1 MPTSPIVQLQLA
13 LAVAVVML
21 ALWKGGAPERLTAL
35 LVAVNMTAG
44 LALDIAFPAAG
55 SGLRFAT
62 DGLTALA
69 MLAVTIRWA
78 TPWMGAVMLFFAAQF
93 SLHAYYMV
101 VGRDERDYL
110 HALVN
115 NINFTGVTLC
125 LALGAIVAWR
135 RRVRSRP
142 APAGPSSPARHP

>member
-21 ALWKGGAPERLTAL
+21 SLWKGGAAERLTAL
-35 LVAVNMTAG
+35 LVAVNMTTG
-44 LALDIAFPAAG
+44 LALDIALPDSG
-55 SGLRFAT
+55 SGPSFVT
-62 DGLTALA
+62 DGLTAFA

-78 TPWMGAVMLFFAAQF
+78 APWMGAVMLFFAAQF
-93 SLHAYYMV
+93 SLHAYYIV

-110 HALVN
+110 PALVN

-125 LALGAIVAWR
+125 LAVGALVAWR
-135 RRVRSRP
+135 RRVRPRSRSGASP
-142 APAGPSSPARHP
+142 APRR